1 MVRYWFPVRFH
12 RDYLDYVSDTYP
24 DDYTIAN
31 EFDSGK
37 AYGTFNVKWTHVISV
52 IIFIVGSAVCGAAP
66 NMNALIVGRVIA
78 GVGGAGMYL
87 GTLNLVAINTTIT
100 ERPLYLGGVGITWG
114 LGTILGPVIG
124 GAFADSG
131 ATWRWVS
138 ILHKCQPTGA
148 NSSTRP
154 STSTLSSS
162 L

>member
-1 MVRYWFPVRFH
+1 
-12 RDYLDYVSDTYP
+12 
-24 DDYTIAN
+24 
-31 EFDSGK
+31 
-37 AYGTFNVKWTHVISV
+37 
-52 IIFIVGSAVCGAAP
+52 
-66 NMNALIVGRVIA
+66 MNALIVGRVIA

-138 ILHKCQPTGA
+138 
-148 NSSTRP
+148 
-154 STSTLSSS
+154 TLS
-162 L
+162 

>member
-1 MVRYWFPVRFH
+1 
-12 RDYLDYVSDTYP
+12 
-24 DDYTIAN
+24 
-31 EFDSGK
+31 
-37 AYGTFNVKWTHVISV
+37 
-52 IIFIVGSAVCGAAP
+52 
-66 NMNALIVGRVIA
+66 MNALIVGRVIA

-138 ILHKCQPTGA
+138 TLYLSLCLQKLTIHLGLLHQLSHLRYCGT
-148 NSSTRP
+148 SSPFNPIIR
-154 STSTLSSS
+154 STT
-162 L
+162 